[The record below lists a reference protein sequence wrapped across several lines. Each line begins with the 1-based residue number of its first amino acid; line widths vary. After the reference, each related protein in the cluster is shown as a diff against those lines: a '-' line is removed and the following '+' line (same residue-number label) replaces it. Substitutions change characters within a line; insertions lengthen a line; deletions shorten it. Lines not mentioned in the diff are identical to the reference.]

1 MTTTTPDGRASTA
14 PPALTPRQR
23 TGVLVVVA
31 LALMMVVSAVS
42 GLNVA
47 LPDLAIS
54 TGASQTEVTWI
65 VDAYTLVFAG
75 LLLPAGALGDRFG
88 RKGILAVGL
97 VVFGA
102 AAALAMLA
110 SDPSTLIALR
120 AVMGV
125 GAAAVMPV
133 TLSIITTS
141 FPPEERGKA
150 VGVWVGVAGGGA
162 VIGLFGSGILLEFY
176 TWSSFFGLNVTLA
189 ALALVGTLLV
199 VPASREERPPRLDP
213 LGALLSLLAVA
224 GIVFGVIEGPER
236 GWTDPLTLASFAV
249 AAAALLSFVRWELR
263 RGAPMLDPRLFRL
276 RGFSTGTL
284 ALTTQFFGSFGFFYI
299 VLQYLQ
305 YIADQ
310 SPLRAAVSLLPLPVV
325 LIPLARNAP
334 RIADRFGVNRVVA
347 LGLALSASGMA
358 VMTTLT
364 VDLDQGRLT
373 IGLVLFAAGMGLAG
387 TPSTTAI
394 VSSLPPEKQGVGSAV
409 NDTSRELGSALGIAV
424 LGSVLNS
431 GYRAGLA
438 DGLVGL
444 PAGVAERAL
453 ASIAFTRA
461 GADELA
467 RLGPAGRDLVAAAEQ
482 AFVDA
487 TGAAFAVAAATL
499 LAAAVVVLLRGPRIR
514 GRHVRRLGTPS
525 SR

>member
-1 MTTTTPDGRASTA
+1 M
-14 PPALTPRQR
+14 
-23 TGVLVVVA
+23 
-31 LALMMVVSAVS
+31 
-42 GLNVA
+42 
-47 LPDLAIS
+47 
-54 TGASQTEVTWI
+54 
-65 VDAYTLVFAG
+65 
-75 LLLPAGALGDRFG
+75 
-88 RKGILAVGL
+88 
-97 VVFGA
+97 
-102 AAALAMLA
+102 
-110 SDPSTLIALR
+110 
-120 AVMGV
+120 
-125 GAAAVMPV
+125 
-133 TLSIITTS
+133 
-141 FPPEERGKA
+141 
-150 VGVWVGVAGGGA
+150 
-162 VIGLFGSGILLEFY
+162 
-176 TWSSFFGLNVTLA
+176 
-189 ALALVGTLLV
+189 
-199 VPASREERPPRLDP
+199 
-213 LGALLSLLAVA
+213 
-224 GIVFGVIEGPER
+224 FGVIEGPER

-249 AAAALLSFVRWELR
+249 AAAALVSFVRWELR
-263 RGAPMLDPRLFRL
+263 RDDPMLDPRLFRL

-284 ALTTQFFGSFGFFYI
+284 ALTIQFFGSFGFFYI

-305 YIADQ
+305 YIAGQ
-310 SPLRAAVSLLPLPVV
+310 SPLRAAVSLLPLPIV

-394 VSSLPPEKQGVGSAV
+394 VSSLPTEKQGVGSAV

-444 PAGVAERAL
+444 PAEVADRAL

-461 GADELA
+461 GADQLA
-467 RLGPAGRDLVAAAEQ
+467 ALGPAGQDLVAAAEQ

-487 TGAAFAVAAATL
+487 TGSAFAVAAGTL
-499 LAAAVVVLLRGPRIR
+499 LVAAVVVLLRAPRIR
-514 GRHVRRLGTPS
+514 GRHVRGRRPRS